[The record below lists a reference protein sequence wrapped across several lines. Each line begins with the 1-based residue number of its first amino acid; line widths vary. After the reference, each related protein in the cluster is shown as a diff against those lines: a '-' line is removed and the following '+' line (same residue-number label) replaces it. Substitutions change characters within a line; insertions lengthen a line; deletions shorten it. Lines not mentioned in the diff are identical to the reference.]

1 MLKSL
6 LVLAGTTVA
15 IPYVITSVSS
25 VLYGWNER
33 RNKVRRTLN
42 PFKVIA
48 FSYTLLQMMQIKLRY
63 IPLYIQWKRFY
74 SLAKPSQV
82 LKVYFMFRERLT
94 SSVTSFSTWSNK
106 IDNKVCQKYTMEV
119 YKYQDVP
126 PILMHIIIL
135 HIYQGPQTTVK
146 HVYEPSK
153 T

>member
-94 SSVTSFSTWSNK
+94 SSVT
-106 IDNKVCQKYTMEV
+106 MEV